1 MHFIYVM
8 SRADKDKML
17 ALGYFLVREDER
29 NSMWVFQNKDTA
41 TFACEDEISSAGV
54 RFVLSNMLTF

>member
-8 SRADKDKML
+8 SKADKDKML
-17 ALGYFLVREDER
+17 ALGYSLVREDER